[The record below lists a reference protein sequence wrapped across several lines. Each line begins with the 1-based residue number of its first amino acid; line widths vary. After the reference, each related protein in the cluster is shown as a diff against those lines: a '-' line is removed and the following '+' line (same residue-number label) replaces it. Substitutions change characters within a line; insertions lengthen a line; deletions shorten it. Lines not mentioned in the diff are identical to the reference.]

1 MSTSTPPPQSQQ
13 PRRLG
18 KYGLLER
25 LGYGGMAEVWKAF
38 DPQLQRYVAIK
49 LLHANLRDD
58 PNFATRFQ
66 REAQLIASLHH
77 PNIVQVHDFQMNAA
91 TGPTDNTPT
100 AYMVMDYVEGQTLA
114 SYIHSTS
121 AQGHVPEPT
130 DLLRLF
136 TAICVA
142 VDYAHQHGMIHRD
155 IKPANILLDERNT
168 VSNPMGEPILTD
180 FGVAKL
186 LGISA
191 TGLSGAQVGTPLY
204 ISPEQARGLAGNE
217 LSDLYSLG
225 VILYELVTGVTPFR
239 GHNPQDV
246 LTQQINAVP
255 PSPMQLNSKIP
266 PALSLVIMRSLSKDP
281 AARFPSASS
290 LAAALAEALRLP
302 VPENLGAPTYPQ
314 DAMSGPTIV
323 GTPVLSPAMTPNFQT
338 EARSN
343 TGGVTPPL
351 QQPLTPRPLT
361 TSVAVA
367 PQTLPPPAAPPLI
380 VASAPKRRRRGLYL
394 FLIPLL
400 LLVLIGS
407 SLSYW
412 FFVRPSLNIPPV
424 SPTIGQAFFASS
436 NQLSVGTAKG
446 ISDEIRIDLQNIP
459 DPHVGKSYY
468 LWLLGDKNILATT
481 DLVGPALIKVP
492 LLLTNN
498 LPVKNNS
505 VHYLYPGDGAHN
517 NLLSVGSRLLI
528 SEEAAGANPSSPS
541 IDHTTWK
548 YYAELPQKPIPLD
561 PVKFSAL
568 IHIRHLF
575 YNETSIEVFA
585 LFGGLDFWF
594 LRNTESILEWSTAAR
609 DDWNGANTTDGQL
622 RQIRDQFIRM
632 LDYLDGSANVH
643 IDVSA
648 NTPILADP
656 KVAQVALL
664 TVDAKTQSA
673 NLKTNPIGYVD
684 HTQLHVNQ
692 ISLATD
698 LTPGQRQAAAH
709 IIQAIKNAA
718 VNLQNARQDIKQ
730 LFSMTDD
737 QLRQPTAGTTLDSIT
752 QELTYALIG
761 QPDSV
766 TNQIHDGVLQMHYY
780 IQQLAAFNVTSV
792 VPDKL

>member
-1 MSTSTPPPQSQQ
+1 MSTSTPPPQ
-13 PRRLG
+13 RLG

-77 PNIVQVHDFQMNAA
+77 PNIVQVHDFQMNA
-91 TGPTDNTPT
+91 PTRTEDNTPT

-114 SYIHSTS
+114 AYIHSTS
-121 AQGHVPEPT
+121 ARGYIPEPA

-136 TAICVA
+136 TSICVA

-168 VSNPMGEPILTD
+168 AYNPMGEPILTD

-186 LGISA
+186 MGISA

-204 ISPEQARGLAGNE
+204 ISPEQAKGHAGNE

-225 VILYELVTGVTPFR
+225 VILYELVTGITPFR

-246 LTQQINAVP
+246 LTQQIHAVP
-255 PSPMQLNSKIP
+255 PSPMQLNAKIP

-281 AARFPSASS
+281 GGRFPSASS

-302 VPENLGAPTYPQ
+302 IPENLGVPTYPQ

-323 GTPVLSPAMTPNFQT
+323 GTSVLSPAITPNFQT
-338 EARSN
+338 EAQPN
-343 TGGVTPPL
+343 AGGITPPM
-351 QQPLTPRPLT
+351 QQPLTPHPLT
-361 TSVAVA
+361 TPIAVA
-367 PQTLPPPAAPPLI
+367 PQTLPRPAAPPLV
-380 VASAPKRRRRGLYL
+380 VAPTRRGQLQRVRRRSLYL
-394 FLIPLL
+394 LLIPLL

-407 SLSYW
+407 GLGYW
-412 FFVRPSLNIPPV
+412 FFVRPSLNTVPV
-424 SPTIGQAFFASS
+424 SPIVGQAFFASS
-436 NQLSVGTAKG
+436 NQLSIGTAKG

-459 DPHVGKSYY
+459 DPQVGKSYY
-468 LWLLGDKNILATT
+468 LWLLGDKNILAAT

-492 LLLTNN
+492 LLLTNK

-528 SEEAAGANPSSPS
+528 TEEDANATPSSPS
-541 IDHTTWK
+541 TDHTTWK
-548 YYAELPQKPIPLD
+548 YYAELPQTPIPLD
-561 PVKFSAL
+561 PGKFSAL

-575 YNETSIEVFA
+575 YNETDIEVLA

-622 RQIRDQFIRM
+622 SQIRSQFIRM

-643 IDVSA
+643 IDVPA
-648 NTPILADP
+648 GTPILADP

-664 TVDAKTQSA
+664 TVDPKTQMA

-692 ISLATD
+692 ISLAKD

-730 LFSMTDD
+730 LFGLTDD
-737 QLRQPTAGTTLDSIT
+737 QLRQSAAGTTLDSIT

-761 QPDSV
+761 QPDAL
-766 TNQIHDGVLQMHYY
+766 TNQVHDGILQMHYY